1 MARVKMIHHVN
12 VPIRDRHRTR
22 EWYEKVLGAEFLDR
36 GPELNKRQLQLRIGT
51 GEMHFSDTPDL
62 AQAPRVHFAVEID
75 NWNEMLARLDALG
88 VPHSR
93 SSGANLGPARTPE
106 DDDFQ
111 GRREDNNEHF
121 TYIND
126 PDGNLIELVYHPLGL
141 EDSDGAEVDLADAS
155 KGLRWRQVPGFVTS
169 S

>member
-1 MARVKMIHHVN
+1 MSRVKAIHHVN
-12 VPIRDRHRTR
+12 VQISDRQRTR

-62 AQAPRVHFAVEID
+62 TQVPRVHFAVEID

-88 VPHSR
+88 VQYSR
-93 SSGANLGPARTPE
+93 SSGANPGAPRTPE
-106 DDDFQ
+106 DSDFQ

-126 PDGNLIELVYHPLGL
+126 PDGNLIELVHHPLGL
-141 EDSDGAEVDLADAS
+141 EDSDGIEVEQADAS
-155 KGLRWRQVPGFVTS
+155 KGLRWRQIPGFVTS